1 MSRSARSGFS
11 CVEIDA
17 MLAAAP
23 TRCWRAFIAVC
34 SRCGL
39 SPREAIWLAWQDID
53 FDHAA
58 IMVVSNTISAEDGA
72 YEVPRPYWPWSRQ
85 RVVPLQACASEA
97 LRSLRDGPATGP
109 LVFVPD
115 WRLDAV
121 WLHLNT
127 PHRIR
132 TEQLVPGLRDG
143 FRMVQSLARLELA
156 RRLDVPLADIDWPIR
171 PLAALTRTWS
181 QQPPHIGAAGGAQQ
195 SGTSRSSILSS
206 ITPPRHDGGL
216 KVPPVPH
223 HTDND
228 SDRGAP

>member
-39 SPREAIWLAWQDID
+39 TPKEAVWLAWQDID

-58 IMVVSNTISAEDGA
+58 VMVVSSTVTAEDGA

-85 RVVPLQACASEA
+85 RAVPLPACASEA

-121 WLHLNT
+121 WLQLDT
-127 PHRIR
+127 PHRICS
-132 TEQLVPGLRDG
+132 EQLVPGLRDG

-156 RRLDVPLADIDWPIR
+156 RRLDVPLADIEWTMR

-181 QQPPHIGAAGGAQQ
+181 QRPPHVAATWGAQQ
-195 SGTSRSSILSS
+195 SGTSPSSTLSS
-206 ITPPRHDGGL
+206 ITPPMRDGGL
-216 KVPPVPH
+216 KVPPVPRPA
-223 HTDND
+223 DDD
-228 SDRGAP
+228 SSRGAP